1 MVALGGTGGEGLDDL
16 SDWSGNVSVMGMASH
31 EERPSF
37 FCQQIFGKWE
47 GFQLALT
54 TLIGNDNVDGTMR

>member
-1 MVALGGTGGEGLDDL
+1 MGTQGPLYCLEMTFQIGLD
-16 SDWSGNVSVMGMASH
+16 SNGNVSVMGMASH

-54 TLIGNDNVDGTMR
+54 TLLAW